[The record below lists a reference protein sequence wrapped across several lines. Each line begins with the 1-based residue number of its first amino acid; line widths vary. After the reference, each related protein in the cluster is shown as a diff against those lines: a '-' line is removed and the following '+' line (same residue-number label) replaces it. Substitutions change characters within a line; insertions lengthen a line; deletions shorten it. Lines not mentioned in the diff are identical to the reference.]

1 MKRKIILLSSIV
13 MLSLVTFN
21 DCYAATE
28 QKTKLEV
35 EKIEPEEFEG
45 TLTEENSFCDTY
57 TFTAENAGTYAVKLY
72 GQTAN
77 VAVAF
82 YVYDYFENKITMDYG
97 AGTLYKSFVC
107 EEGKEYT
114 IKVKTNTECSEYKFL
129 LYRPNEKYELNG
141 FTQVS
146 DTLMCRDSANR
157 YLFTAPVDGEYGFG
171 FDKESCTKNVDFICG
186 IYDPEGQELSDVWVT
201 HDGMIEV
208 TLEKGQTYPIKLYT
222 NAGDCGEYVLEIA
235 YPEGAIS
242 EDTITES
249 TEEVKEDTS
258 IEQQLKDLQ
267 DENATLKKILE
278 ENGIDYDEN

>member
-1 MKRKIILLSSIV
+1 MDLGLIRKV
-13 MLSLVTFN
+13 VP
-21 DCYAATE
+21 
-28 QKTKLEV
+28 
-35 EKIEPEEFEG
+35 KI
-45 TLTEENSFCDTY
+45 
-57 TFTAENAGTYAVKLY
+57 
-72 GQTAN
+72 
-77 VAVAF
+77 
-82 YVYDYFENKITMDYG
+82 
-97 AGTLYKSFVC
+97 
-107 EEGKEYT
+107 
-114 IKVKTNTECSEYKFL
+114 
-129 LYRPNEKYELNG
+129 
-141 FTQVS
+141 
-146 DTLMCRDSANR
+146 
-157 YLFTAPVDGEYGFG
+157 
-171 FDKESCTKNVDFICG
+171 VDFICG